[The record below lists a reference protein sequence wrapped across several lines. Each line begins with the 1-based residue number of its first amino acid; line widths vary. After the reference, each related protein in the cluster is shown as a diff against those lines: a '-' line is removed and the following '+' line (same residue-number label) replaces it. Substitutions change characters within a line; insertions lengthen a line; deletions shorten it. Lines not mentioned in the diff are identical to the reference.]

1 VTLAYDASGN
11 ITSKSDVGTY
21 SYGAAAGDCGVNFA
35 GPHAVT
41 ATAGARTSDYCYDLN
56 GNMVSGNR
64 RQITWS
70 AFDTPV
76 EITQGLNTVSFA
88 YGPDRDRYKRVDI
101 TTAGITTTRYAGG
114 GTYEE
119 ISFGGTIEKKH
130 YVAGVAVVTETIAG
144 GTSSSATRYLS
155 FDHLGSLD
163 AITDETGAVVERL
176 SFDSFGK
183 RRQANWISLDEVSLF
198 SAPTTTRGFTFHE
211 MVDPVGLV
219 HMNGRVYD
227 PELGRFLSADP
238 FVQDASNLQSLN
250 RYSYVLNN
258 PLSLTDPTGFF
269 FGSIFKAIGAVFSN
283 IFSAITSA
291 VKSVL
296 NKVPILRTGL
306 QIIACGVGIIACVA
320 TAGVLSLASGGSLGD
335 ALGAMAMSAFSIGV
349 WQEVGAF
356 LDPFKALG
364 AGCCS
369 STSLSRR

>member
-1 VTLAYDASGN
+1 
-11 ITSKSDVGTY
+11 
-21 SYGAAAGDCGVNFA
+21 
-35 GPHAVT
+35 
-41 ATAGARTSDYCYDLN
+41 
-56 GNMVSGNR
+56 M
-64 RQITWS
+64 
-70 AFDTPV
+70 
-76 EITQGLNTVSFA
+76 
-88 YGPDRDRYKRVDI
+88 
-101 TTAGITTTRYAGG
+101 
-114 GTYEE
+114 
-119 ISFGGTIEKKH
+119 
-130 YVAGVAVVTETIAG
+130 
-144 GTSSSATRYLS
+144 
-155 FDHLGSLD
+155 
-163 AITDETGAVVERL
+163 VVERL

-320 TAGVLSLASGGSLGD
+320 AAGVLSLASGGSLGD

-356 LDPFKALG
+356 LEPFKALG
-364 AGCCS
+364 AGGFAVMKGTVHGAVGGAMAVLQGGTFHDGFLSASIGAVAGIMSGQS
-369 STSLSRR
+369 SLGGIGGMQGPTIRAMIAGAAGGVASVLTGGKFANGAVTAAFAHLWNAEGGNRRGRLLLLDLAVTAIGKLYENDFMIGPWRSVQFEGRTIYVRDDLIDPTFF